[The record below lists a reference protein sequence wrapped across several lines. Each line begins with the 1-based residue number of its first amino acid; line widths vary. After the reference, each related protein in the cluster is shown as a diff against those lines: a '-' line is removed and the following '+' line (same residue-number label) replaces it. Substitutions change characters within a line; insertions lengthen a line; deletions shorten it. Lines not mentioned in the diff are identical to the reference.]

1 LFEASP
7 DRNRE
12 DSRLKSNLMIGADSI
27 SICIFRPITK
37 LHFREAEA
45 NAFTVYREFVDDGN
59 NDDDDDAR
67 IDAGGNMRK
76 FFLTPAARY
85 CLTEGAVRLCFR
97 F

>member
-12 DSRLKSNLMIGADSI
+12 NSRLKSNLMIGAGSI
-27 SICIFRPITK
+27 PICIFRPITK

-59 NDDDDDAR
+59 NHDDDAR
-67 IDAGGNMRK
+67 TDAGGNTSD
-76 FFLTPAARY
+76 FF
-85 CLTEGAVRLCFR
+85 
-97 F
+97 